1 MMEEGTGPCSR
12 AYVSQHLA
20 SYSLALDQYL
30 KWGALEG
37 RGPTRLTMHQ
47 RSSRGGIVPE
57 V

>member
-1 MMEEGTGPCSR
+1 MEEGTGLCSR
-12 AYVSQHLA
+12 AYMSQHLA

-30 KWGALEG
+30 KRGALEG
-37 RGPTRLTMHQ
+37 RGPTHLRMRQ